1 MIKLKFKYMYML
13 YYCLYKADFGY
24 RKINRHNLY
33 GLTVIGKRGFF
44 IYLFFFKTPYNV
56 SNSLLVTNTKNATD
70 D

>member
-24 RKINRHNLY
+24 RKINRHMWTHSY
-33 GLTVIGKRGFF
+33 RKERFF
-44 IYLFFFKTPYNV
+44 YLFISFKTPYNV